1 MKIYAFIPAR
11 SGSKGVKNK
20 NIKKINKIPLIN
32 YSINFAVRSNLF
44 DKIIVSTDS
53 KKIYNISKKAGAE
66 TPFLRPKK
74 YSKDNSTDY
83 DVFNHFIKWSI
94 KNNQTIPDFICHL
107 RPTTP
112 VRSITTLIKT
122 LNIMKK
128 NKKFSC
134 LRTVV
139 PSNFSPY
146 KIWVINKKN
155 LMEPLIKSS
164 KPLHSMGRQSL
175 RKTYKHV
182 GYIDIL
188 RTKETIL
195 KKSITGNKIYPF
207 ILSEKDIKHFVDIDN
222 YSDFKNAKK
231 IVSENQYLVK

>member
-20 NIKKINKIPLIN
+20 NIKKINNIPLIN
-32 YSINFAVRSNLF
+32 YSINFAIKSNLF

-74 YSKDNSTDY
+74 YSTDYSTDF
-83 DVFNHFIKWSI
+83 DVFSHFIKWLI
-94 KNNQTIPDFICHL
+94 KNNQTIPDLICHL

-112 VRSITTLIKT
+112 VRSINTLKKT
-122 LNIMKK
+122 LNIMRQ

-134 LRTVV
+134 LRTVI

-146 KIWVINKKN
+146 KIWVINKKK

-188 RTKETIL
+188 RIEDTIL
-195 KKSITGNKIYPF
+195 KKSITGKKIYPY
-207 ILSEKDIKHFVDIDN
+207 ILSETEIKHFVDIDN
-222 YSDFKNAKK
+222 YNDFNNAKK
-231 IVSENQYLVK
+231 IVSENLNLVK